1 MSKFKDTLESKSYL
15 KYLESKHSNKYGNS
29 SFWMDDLVTRKED
42 AADKFDL
49 IKMAQYQRAISNF
62 VKIVSRKDIPVKF
75 NSNDTSYTDGKTEVV
90 ISGNVNEKSFD
101 ATAGLA
107 LHESSHIVYTD
118 FDLLPKYF
126 RPYVHAVSD
135 MFNGQM
141 YQGLKDKM
149 TAWAPFIANNL
160 DKVDELKG
168 MNQDLIFGLSNWI
181 EDRRIDN
188 LVFKSSPGYKSYYHT
203 LYEKY
208 YLNDAMT
215 KMLKSSEYRE
225 ENVESYK
232 ARIMGLINP
241 ASDRNALVGLRN
253 IINLIDLH
261 NIDRLKNTEDALE
274 LSFRVADLIAQYCLK
289 YKDENQ
295 SQPSQCQSQPQPQA
309 GQGGDQP
316 QAGAGNGGNNEPK
329 DGDGNP
335 DDDGEGTDGS
345 QPTASNGDGPM
356 SLKDINKVQK
366 VLEDIEQL
374 VQGKPKKTK
383 LTAHNNRI
391 VKSIAG
397 NVDTSV
403 DTINFQGQNIPIL
416 HVRLS
421 PNMIRNY
428 IDGAPVSH
436 CIDSEFAEHLK
447 VGNHWS
453 VLPPSVKSGSW
464 RAGHYTERGNL
475 IKKGLAL
482 GTQLGKKLQV
492 RDQVRDTRFNRLKH
506 GKIDS
511 RLLHQCGYDVL
522 NIFEQVKIDKYT
534 PSVLDI
540 SVDASSSM
548 NGSKWNNTQ
557 VAILAIAKAASMIQN
572 LRVKVSYRYNPRI
585 GKQDGVMFLDAY
597 DSNRDKIKHM
607 EDVVYVLRPDNCTVD
622 SLVTAYQLKKKL
634 ITPGST
640 EVKSYFLNFSDGAP
654 GANAGTIHYGG
665 YDAHKHIGK
674 CRRDIEALGVK
685 VMSYFIGESTND
697 HTRMQF
703 IEDWGVQ
710 NAAFISVTEVL
721 PLAKSLNNMFL
732 SK

>member
-1 MSKFKDTLESKSYL
+1 MSNFKDTLESKSYL

-29 SFWMDDLVTRKED
+29 SFWMDGLVTRKED
-42 AADKFDL
+42 SADKFDL

-75 NSNDTSYTDGKTEVV
+75 NSADSSYTDGKTEVV

-107 LHESSHIVYTD
+107 LHEASHIIYTD

-126 RPYVHAVSD
+126 RPYIGRLEDMYDGMDTQCAVKAKEWSSYIVKNMDAVS
-135 MFNGQM
+135 Q
-141 YQGLKDKM
+141 
-149 TAWAPFIANNL
+149 
-160 DKVDELKG
+160 LKG
-168 MNQDLIFGLSNWI
+168 FDQTLIFGLSNWI

-208 YLNDAMT
+208 YLSDTVT
-215 KMLKSSEYRE
+215 KMLQSSEYRE
-225 ENVESYK
+225 ENVASYK
-232 ARIMGLINP
+232 ARIVGLINP

-261 NIDRLKNTEDALE
+261 NIDRLKSTEDSIE
-274 LSFRVADLIAQYCLK
+274 LSFRVADMIAQYCLK
-289 YKDENQ
+289 YKEQ
-295 SQPSQCQSQPQPQA
+295 PQPSQTQPQPQSQPQSQPEE
-309 GQGGDQP
+309 GQGQP
-316 QAGAGNGGNNEPK
+316 QASNGEGNDPE
-329 DGDGNP
+329 DGDTNP
-335 DDDGEGTDGS
+335 NDDGEKADGDKPS
-345 QPTASNGDGPM
+345 TSDGNGPM
-356 SLKDINKVQK
+356 SDRDMNKLQK
-366 VLEDIEQL
+366 VMEEIEQL
-374 VQGKPKKTK
+374 IQGKPKKTK
-383 LTAHNNRI
+383 LTSQNNRI

-403 DTINFQGQNIPIL
+403 DTVTYEGHQIAIL

-428 IDGAPVSH
+428 VFDTPVAHSM
-436 CIDSEFAEHLK
+436 DSTCAGHLK
-447 VGNHWS
+447 EGKHWS
-453 VLPPSVKSGSW
+453 IVPEQQSKGWSW
-464 RAGHYTERGNL
+464 TGRHL
-475 IKKGLAL
+475 IDQADIVKKGLAL

-492 RDQVRDTRFNRLKH
+492 RDQVRDTRFNRLKT

-511 RLLHQCGYDVL
+511 RLLYQCGYDVM
-522 NIFEQVKIDKYT
+522 NIFEQVKFDKYT
-534 PSVLDI
+534 PSILDI

-548 NGSKWNNTQ
+548 TGSKWNNTQ
-557 VAILAIAKAASMIQN
+557 IAILAIAKAASMIQN

-585 GKQDGVMFLDAY
+585 GKRDGVMFLDAY

-607 EDVVYVLRPDNCTVD
+607 EDVVFVLRPDNCTVD

-634 ITPGST
+634 IIPGST
-640 EVKSYFLNFSDGAP
+640 EVKSYFLNFSDGGP
-654 GANAGTIHYGG
+654 GATVGETSYGG
-665 YDAHKHIGK
+665 MSAHQHIAK

-685 VMSYFIGESTND
+685 VMSYFIGKDNE
-697 HTRMQF
+697 HGKKQF
-703 IEDWGVQ
+703 NEDWGVQ
-710 NAAFISVTEVL
+710 NAAFIDVTEVL